1 MEAGGGPPDRSSLS
15 ARPKAPPLFAAM
27 AALQKSDGVLQVR
40 AGDAQATITVMQG
53 RVVEVVHERTSPGA
67 VVDLLV
73 HAGVLTPEDVA
84 RAVRGAGGR
93 NSPVDA
99 AVRAAGF
106 VGEATLANTR
116 EFLCHE
122 VLMDLLLRT
131 DATVSEPAAPGRLR
145 REMCAMP
152 VRFLL
157 REAQKRATEEP
168 AVRQVVPSDDLVHVR
183 TAALSSPGGARRW
196 GDLPLSPAE
205 RQVFVAVDGERS
217 VAEVARVTGQSR
229 YKVARALK
237 TLIEMDLVRP
247 AGPPAVGSGGPGPA
261 QARPAGGPTGNAV
274 AIGTARMVRVAA
286 LALLLAA
293 LVRLGVA
300 WVGDTSGAGEAWAA
314 VVTRGANGGLTEAA
328 RVYHLIHGRPPASHD
343 DLAREGLWGRG
354 GDSRR

>member
-1 MEAGGGPPDRSSLS
+1 MQADGGPPDRPFSS

-27 AALQKSDGVLQVR
+27 AALQKSDGVLAVR

-84 RAVRGAGGR
+84 RATRGSGR
-93 NSPVDA
+93 RDSPVDA

-106 VGEATLANTR
+106 VGEATLANAR

-122 VLMDLLLRT
+122 VLMDLLLRR
-131 DATVSEPAAPGRLR
+131 DAKVSESAAPRCLQ

-168 AVRQVVPSDDLVHVR
+168 AVRAVVPSDDLAYVR
-183 TAALSSPGGARRW
+183 TAALSAPGGARRW

-229 YKVARALK
+229 YKVARAIK
-237 TLIEMDLVRP
+237 TLLEMDLVRP
-247 AGPPAVGSGGPGPA
+247 VPAE
-261 QARPAGGPTGNAV
+261 ARPTGDPTGRAS
-274 AIGTARMVRVAA
+274 ASGTARMVRVAA

-300 WVGDTSGAGEAWAA
+300 WAGDGRPGPKEAWEA
-314 VVTRGANGGLTEAA
+314 VVTRGASGGVTEAA
-328 RVYHLIHGRPPASHD
+328 RVYGLIHGRPPASLG
-343 DLAREGLWGRG
+343 DLVREGLTGGPRG
-354 GDSRR
+354 P

>member
-1 MEAGGGPPDRSSLS
+1 MEAGGGPPDRPSLS

-73 HAGVLTPEDVA
+73 HTGVLTPEDVA

-93 NSPVDA
+93 DTPVDA

-122 VLMDLLLRT
+122 VLMDLLLRA
-131 DATVSEPAAPGRLR
+131 DAEVSGPAAPGRLR

-183 TAALSSPGGARRW
+183 TTALSSRGGVRRW

-217 VAEVARVTGQSR
+217 VAEVARVTGQSC

-237 TLIEMDLVRP
+237 TLIEMDLVRL
-247 AGPPAVGSGGPGPA
+247 ASPPAVG
-261 QARPAGGPTGNAV
+261 PTGNTV
-274 AIGTARMVRVAA
+274 ASGTARMVRVAA

-300 WVGDTSGAGEAWAA
+300 WAGDGGASGAGEAWAA

-328 RVYHLIHGRPPASHD
+328 RVYHLIHGRPPALLD
-343 DLAREGLWGRG
+343 DLAREGLWPHGKEG
-354 GDSRR
+354 AP

>member
-1 MEAGGGPPDRSSLS
+1 MQAGGGPPDRQYSS

-27 AALQKSDGVLQVR
+27 AALQKSDGVLAVR
-40 AGDAQATITVMQG
+40 AGDTQATITVMQG

-67 VVDLLV
+67 VVDLLL

-84 RAVRGAGGR
+84 RATRMSR
-93 NSPVDA
+93 RRDSPVDA
-99 AVRAAGF
+99 TVRAAGF
-106 VGEATLANTR
+106 VSEATLANTR

-131 DATVSEPAAPGRLR
+131 DAKVSEPTAPRRLQ

-168 AVRQVVPSDDLVHVR
+168 AVRKVVPSDDLVYAR
-183 TAALSSPGGARRW
+183 TAALSSRGGARRW

-205 RQVFVAVDGERS
+205 RQVFVAVNGERS
-217 VAEVARVTGQSR
+217 VTEVAHVTGQSR

-237 TLIEMDLVRP
+237 TLLEMDLVRLARPPTPSGHP
-247 AGPPAVGSGGPGPA
+247 APAD
-261 QARPAGGPTGNAV
+261 ARPAGSPTGRAS
-274 AIGTARMVRVAA
+274 ASGTARMVRVAA

-293 LVRLGVA
+293 LVRLGVL
-300 WVGDTSGAGEAWAA
+300 WLGDGRAPGPGEAWAA
-314 VVTRGANGGLTEAA
+314 VVTRGANRGLTEAA
-328 RVYHLIHGRPPASHD
+328 RVYRLIHGRPPASLD
-343 DLAREGLWGRG
+343 DLVREGLTRG
-354 GDSRR
+354 TRGP